1 MIMKALTMQAGEA
14 HNENVQSGCHL
25 KYIGQSDLIFS
36 KPIQGTQMHLC
47 VTCKT
52 SLMRCV
58 LKRTTHTRCR
68 MMMTTHDGHF
78 IIT

>member
-36 KPIQGTQMHLC
+36 KPIQGDTDAFMCNMQNFSDEVC
-47 VTCKT
+47 A
-52 SLMRCV
+52 
-58 LKRTTHTRCR
+58 
-68 MMMTTHDGHF
+68 
-78 IIT
+78 